1 MFLRNDRP
9 TVTAMLKSDTPDG
22 LISEINEIKK
32 IGTDAFGFQIDYL
45 KHEYRNKDV
54 YKLLF
59 SEMGAPCYVTDYRAG
74 NKGVSDEK
82 LAEGLLEAGACG
94 GSLLD
99 IPGGMFDAQNGEFSE
114 NPDAVKKQKELIG
127 KVHSLGCGALMSS
140 HIFDK
145 FVPENEIVKIA
156 KCHEERGAD
165 IAKIVARADNADELD
180 RCLALTIRLK
190 HELGIPF
197 LFLIN
202 GNACRIH
209 RIVNPL
215 LGSCMYLAQLK
226 KTAENQPLLTEVND
240 IMKMCRY

>member
-1 MFLRNDRP
+1 MFLKSGRP

-22 LISEINEIKK
+22 LIAEINEIKK
-32 IGTDAFGFQIDYL
+32 IGADTFGFQIDYL
-45 KHEYRNKDV
+45 KPEYRNKDF
-54 YKLLF
+54 YKRLF
-59 SEMGAPCYVTDYRAG
+59 SEMGAPCYVTNYRHG
-74 NKGVSDEK
+74 SKGASDEK

-99 IPGGMFDAQNGEFSE
+99 IPGGMFDAENGEFSE

-127 KVHSLGCGALMSS
+127 KAHSLGCGALMSS

-165 IAKIVARADNADELD
+165 IAKIVARADSEDELD
-180 RCLALTIRLK
+180 RCLALTLRLK
-190 HELGIPF
+190 KEIGIPF

-209 RIVNPL
+209 RLVNPL

-226 KTAENQPLLTEVND
+226 KTAENQPLLTEVNS
-240 IMKMCRY
+240 IMNMCHC